1 MDRSLLEKFSQGADQ
16 IRSAIK
22 GLSPDDLQ
30 AFPVPGTWSI
40 QQIVVHLLD
49 SDLIATHRM
58 KRIIAED
65 NPLLIGYDETKFTK
79 SLFYD
84 KEPLD
89 EVLTLFQLNRAQM
102 SRIFKQ
108 LPDAAFERRGTH
120 NERGTV
126 RLGQLVEDYVGHVD
140 HHLKFV
146 KQKRALLGKP

>member
-1 MDRSLLEKFSQGADQ
+1 MNPSLLEKFSQGADL

-22 GLSPDDLQ
+22 CLTPEQLP
-30 AFPVPGTWSI
+30 AFPVPGTLSI

-79 SLFYD
+79 SLYYE

-89 EVLTLFQLNRAQM
+89 EVLTLFQLNRA
-102 SRIFKQ
+102 
-108 LPDAAFERRGTH
+108 
-120 NERGTV
+120 
-126 RLGQLVEDYVGHVD
+126 
-140 HHLKFV
+140 
-146 KQKRALLGKP
+146 